1 MSAELAVVD
10 TVNRFH
16 LYVDRRDW
24 PSARDCLA
32 DQVQVSLGGTGGQ
45 GLPADRFLGMIRSN
59 VESFAATQH
68 LVIGHH
74 IHLDSDTTASCA
86 ANYVNHHVSK
96 LGGWLTAG
104 QADYRLRR
112 YPGGWQ
118 IDAVTLRQAREEGSR
133 PGPAAA

>member
-1 MSAELAVVD
+1 MSAELAVID

-24 PSARDCLA
+24 PSARECLA

-74 IHLDSDTTASCA
+74 IRLDRDAAASCA
-86 ANYVNHHVSK
+86 ANYVNHHVSAAPS
-96 LGGWLTAG
+96 GGGRTWSWWTTPTTTG
-104 QADYRLRR
+104 PRR
-112 YPGGWQ
+112 
-118 IDAVTLRQAREEGSR
+118 R
-133 PGPAAA
+133 